1 MIRKVKAILFME
13 VQSVENQGIVKSEKC
28 HIPSPH
34 LFTLFA
40 EAISEK
46 KTGEGKVKAKSGESF
61 TLNLLILRS

>member
-1 MIRKVKAILFME
+1 ME

-46 KTGEGKVKAKSGESF
+46 KRVKE
-61 TLNLLILRS
+61 R

>member
-1 MIRKVKAILFME
+1 MIRKVKPILFME

-46 KTGEGKVKAKSGESF
+46 KRVKE
-61 TLNLLILRS
+61 R

>member
-1 MIRKVKAILFME
+1 ME
-13 VQSVENQGIVKSEKC
+13 VQSVENQGIVKSKKR

-46 KTGEGKVKAKSGESF
+46 TGEGKVKANRVKPSP
-61 TLNLLILRS
+61 TIC